1 MSLEGKLE
9 VEIDIQSSADKFYN
23 LFKSQIYH
31 LPTISSDIIQKVE
44 LHDGDWNSSDAI
56 KHWNYTLDGKSLT
69 VKEKVEVDDANK
81 SITFNIM
88 EGDILKE
95 FKSFKATGQAA
106 AKADGNGSTVKW
118 TLDYEKLNESVA
130 EPKSYTDAVVKI
142 TKDVDAH
149 LLNA

>member
-44 LHDGDWNSSDAI
+44 LHDGDWNSSDAV
-56 KHWNYTLDGKSLT
+56 KHWNYTLDGKALT
-69 VKEKVEVDDANK
+69 VKEKVKVDDENK

-95 FKSFKATGQAA
+95 FKSFKSTGQAT

-118 TLDYEKLNESVA
+118 TIDYEKLNESVA
-130 EPKSYTDAVVKI
+130 EPNSYTNAVIKI
-142 TKDVDAH
+142 TKDVDGH

>member
-31 LPTISSDIIQKVE
+31 LPTISSDIFQKVE
-44 LHDGDWNSSDAI
+44 LHDGDWNSSGAV
-56 KHWNYTLDGKSLT
+56 KHWNYTLDGKALT
-69 VKEKVEVDDANK
+69 VKEKVKVDDENK
-81 SITFNIM
+81 SITLNIM

-95 FKSFKATGQAA
+95 FKSFKSIEQAT

-118 TLDYEKLNESVA
+118 TIEYEKLNESVA
-130 EPKSYTDAVVKI
+130 EPKSYTDALIKI

>member
-95 FKSFKATGQAA
+95 FKSFRQK
-106 AKADGNGSTVKW
+106 
-118 TLDYEKLNESVA
+118 
-130 EPKSYTDAVVKI
+130 
-142 TKDVDAH
+142 
-149 LLNA
+149 